1 MKKYENFCKALQNL
15 KDIYNYEP
23 PYDNVVIVGLTGL
36 YEIAFEQAW
45 KAIKEILTNQGFEE
59 CQSGSPRQIIKVAYK
74 AGMIHDEEVWL
85 SALSSRNN
93 VSHAYNEAIALDI
106 IGKTKSMY
114 YKMFLDLQ
122 KEMENWT

>member
-1 MKKYENFCKALQNL
+1 M
-15 KDIYNYEP
+15 
-23 PYDNVVIVGLTGL
+23 GLTGL

>member
-15 KDIYNYEP
+15 KDIYNYES

-36 YEIAFEQAW
+36 YEITFEQAW
-45 KAIKEILTNQGFEE
+45 KAIKEILTSQGFEE

-74 AGMIHDEEVWL
+74 AGMIRDEEVWL

-106 IGKTKSMY
+106 IDKTKSMY

-122 KEMENWT
+122 KEMENWI